1 MHFDLNKTIGIGL
14 VALLALLASSLHQKD
29 SRKAEM
35 TVATAMYQEEVLPQ
49 KVLVDPIDRAG
60 QRVTKKSFGTYVTPK
75 NSPVAP
81 ERFTGFHT
89 GTDFE
94 TFAEEADVDVSVYA
108 ICDGSIV
115 DKKTAAGYGGYLIQ
129 SCSINHQPIT
139 VVYGHLNLNSVAK
152 NKGNP
157 LTAGERIGDL
167 GPPPQEAGGERK
179 HLHLGIHKG
188 MKIDTRGYVQK
199 ESELTAWMDWEK
211 L

>member
-94 TFAEEADVDVSVYA
+94 TFA
-108 ICDGSIV
+108 
-115 DKKTAAGYGGYLIQ
+115 GYGGYLIQ

-157 LTAGERIGDL
+157 LTAGERIGVL
-167 GPPPQEAGGERK
+167 GQPPQETGGERK